1 MKKLILLIAIAFFAI
16 TVFAQPLKKGNLV
29 GVHVVTVELKPGVT
43 MEQFKDYYINKYLPQ
58 MNKLDPNWQVF
69 IAEGIRGEHANQ
81 LGMIHCKELTFPSN
95 QENFFILEKI
105 IFPVSDSSVD
115 AIFIPKNL
123 IMLIKKKPLEKPNI
137 TVVEFKK
144 NVEVQK

>member
-1 MKKLILLIAIAFFAI
+1 MLNTKKDTHNLYEI
-16 TVFAQPLKKGNLV
+16 TFSHG
-29 GVHVVTVELKPGVT
+29 
-43 MEQFKDYYINKYLPQ
+43 
-58 MNKLDPNWQVF
+58 
-69 IAEGIRGEHANQ
+69 NQ

>member
-58 MNKLDPNWQVF
+58 LNKLDPNWQMF
-69 IAEGIRGEHANQ
+69 FAEGIRGEHANQ
-81 LGMIHCKELTFPSN
+81 LGMIHVIKTAKDRDKYYNKDGSANQLTLDFQKKLQPYTDELNKLGTYTTKYTDWMI
-95 QENFFILEKI
+95 Q
-105 IFPVSDSSVD
+105 
-115 AIFIPKNL
+115 
-123 IMLIKKKPLEKPNI
+123 
-137 TVVEFKK
+137 
-144 NVEVQK
+144 